1 LVLFA
6 TWSAATSR
14 DERHKIDSK
23 NESPQFAYPGRVS
36 IADQIK
42 RFIFCYLKLFVC
54 APGTLFLTYNIG
66 FSAALTHLKRHFKQI
81 QGTWEQKWQAIKD
94 LEQVPT
100 DSTAALFRIPKPS
113 NTSYFDGGNWEF
125 RLKKP
130 LELPHVLLLP
140 LTSYIHHKGNGQPLE
155 LPGLKADVLDGQKE
169 SFVVHSKT
177 YTEVCTNKKCWP
189 FVRSD

>member
-81 QGTWEQKWQAIKD
+81 QGT